1 MDDVKLIWSIRDAK
15 TSLTTLLQKGQIGD
29 DLWER
34 FLLAEK
40 ELEGE
45 IVEVVGEANTFE
57 PGYGQRIFAH
67 ASDMVSHE
75 RWKEIYRDIPKQRE
89 AERECIVSRSS
100 PFSRKDPN
108 PESHVANRI
117 EMLTYYDTEQRV
129 DSGVPTSRVLA
140 PTSYLSPSSLTLS
153 PSNPLPAAGTSPAPS
168 FTTLTSSTPL
178 AANDV
183 TSVPPSRDSTPRP
196 ESASA
201 STPSAPVTGPDSLG
215 VQPATA
221 QLAAA
226 SSAVSPKK
234 PAAATD
240 DITLQAGNGDAA
252 PSIPPV
258 PASKTPS
265 STPKKTPN
273 SKKGKK
279 KPQVKGGR

>member
-89 AERECIVSRSS
+89 AERECINSSS
-100 PFSRKDPN
+100 PPLSRKDPN
-108 PESHVANRI
+108 ADVANRI
-117 EMLTYYDTEQRV
+117 EMLTCHPTEQRV
-129 DSGVPTSRVLA
+129 DSGVPNSRVLA

-168 FTTLTSSTPL
+168 LTTLTSSTPL
-178 AANDV
+178 SANDV
-183 TSVPPSRDSTPRP
+183 TSVPPSRDSTPLP

-201 STPSAPVTGPDSLG
+201 SAHPAPVAGPDSPG
-215 VQPATA
+215 MQPATA
-221 QLAAA
+221 QLPAA
-226 SSAVSPKK
+226 SSPRSPGK

-240 DITLQAGNGDAA
+240 DTTVQAGNGDAA
-252 PSIPPV
+252 AASIPPV
-258 PASKTPS
+258 PGSKTPS